1 MSCTENRSVKRLITR
16 QILEELSKEMA
27 HLSFLRV
34 FVSDFLTSKILY
46 IYIYIHIYIHTHVYI
61 YELHIPVTSVSF
73 RIYIYILEFI
83 CILRIKFFK
92 SQLCRS

>member
-16 QILEELSKEMA
+16 QILEEFRKEMA

-34 FVSDFLTSKILY
+34 FVSDFLTSKI
-46 IYIYIHIYIHTHVYI
+46 IYIYTHTHLYI
-61 YELHIPVTSVSF
+61 YELHIPVTSVLF

-83 CILRIKFFK
+83 CIIYT
-92 SQLCRS
+92 